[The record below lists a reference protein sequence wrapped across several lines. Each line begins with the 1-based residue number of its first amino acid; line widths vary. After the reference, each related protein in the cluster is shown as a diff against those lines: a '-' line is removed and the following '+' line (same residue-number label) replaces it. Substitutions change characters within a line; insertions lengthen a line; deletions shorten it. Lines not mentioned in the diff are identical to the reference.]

1 MRLFSF
7 NSRETDDVASE
18 QGVLRLVLRMVATL
32 GLASLSGGV
41 IGSYWAGQV
50 MSAAPDIPAIE
61 QAVVLDA
68 PPAEQPAE
76 LALDN
81 PTLAVGVEEEKTST
95 RVLPGLPHFPVH
107 YALLLMKAD
116 QTAEDSA
123 PYAGVPHRLSELG
136 QIVWAARYAEAET
149 RRVLPG
155 APHRISDLALAV
167 WSAGIESTNQRPAG
181 GEPHRLSDVAQ
192 LYWSDTLTSE
202 VWTRPIAGPAHE
214 PAEWALRFL
223 AQQQVE
229 AEEKSD
235 QTAED
240 SAPYAG
246 VPHRLSELGQIV
258 WAARYAEAETRRVLP
273 GAPHRISDLALAVW
287 SAGIESTNQ
296 RPAGGEPH
304 RLSDVAQL
312 YWSDTLTSEVWT
324 RPIAGPAHEPAE
336 WALRFL
342 AQQQVEAE
350 EKSDQT
356 AEDSAP
362 YTMPE
367 IALLMAA
374 LGATSPRATAELPD
388 LPVVLDEPAAL
399 AQTDIV
405 IVHTWRLASLDQP
418 GLTVALLP
426 QVTIAPVPDA
436 KPEAP
441 VFDNAVSHTISE
453 YGPDLLPPDPVIDIP
468 LDYDGAPMIAI
479 MIDDLGLNRR
489 RVEQASALPAPLTM
503 AFIPYGDD
511 VAGLARI
518 AAASGHE
525 LFLHL
530 PMEPIDS
537 RHNPGPHALLDELS
551 QAEMTRRLMWN
562 LERFEGYVGV
572 NNHMGSLLTQ
582 NRQAM
587 ALLMGELERRD
598 LMFVD
603 SVTSASSV
611 ALSTA
616 RSNGIPAARRD
627 VFLDNVLERAAID
640 AQLAK
645 LEEVAL
651 RQGFAIG
658 IGHPHD
664 VTVAALADW
673 LVGLEDRGFVLVP
686 VSRIV
691 DHNEL
696 LLAGASN

>member
-107 YALLLMKAD
+107 YALLLMKA
-116 QTAEDSA
+116 
-123 PYAGVPHRLSELG
+123 
-136 QIVWAARYAEAET
+136 
-149 RRVLPG
+149 
-155 APHRISDLALAV
+155 
-167 WSAGIESTNQRPAG
+167 
-181 GEPHRLSDVAQ
+181 
-192 LYWSDTLTSE
+192 
-202 VWTRPIAGPAHE
+202 
-214 PAEWALRFL
+214 
-223 AQQQVE
+223 
-229 AEEKSD
+229 D

>member
-107 YALLLMKAD
+107 YALLLMKA
-116 QTAEDSA
+116 
-123 PYAGVPHRLSELG
+123 
-136 QIVWAARYAEAET
+136 
-149 RRVLPG
+149 
-155 APHRISDLALAV
+155 
-167 WSAGIESTNQRPAG
+167 
-181 GEPHRLSDVAQ
+181 
-192 LYWSDTLTSE
+192 
-202 VWTRPIAGPAHE
+202 
-214 PAEWALRFL
+214 
-223 AQQQVE
+223 
-229 AEEKSD
+229 
-235 QTAED
+235 
-240 SAPYAG
+240 
-246 VPHRLSELGQIV
+246 
-258 WAARYAEAETRRVLP
+258 
-273 GAPHRISDLALAVW
+273 
-287 SAGIESTNQ
+287 
-296 RPAGGEPH
+296 
-304 RLSDVAQL
+304 
-312 YWSDTLTSEVWT
+312 
-324 RPIAGPAHEPAE
+324 
-336 WALRFL
+336 
-342 AQQQVEAE
+342 
-350 EKSDQT
+350 DQT